1 MISNLF
7 KIAGLSGAIA
17 VVLGAL
23 GAHALKEVL
32 SPELLASFET
42 GVRYHLIHSLLLLV
56 LATMVKSET
65 YNTKR
70 LVLASKLL
78 VVGMVFFS
86 GSIYLLSTR
95 HLMGADFLK
104 VLGPITP
111 VGGILLISAW
121 FMIAISFTRKID

>member
-7 KIAGLSGAIA
+7 KIAGFSGAIA

>member
-7 KIAGLSGAIA
+7 KFAGFSGAIA

>member
-7 KIAGLSGAIA
+7 KIAGFSGAIA
-17 VVLGAL
+17 VLLGAL

>member
-7 KIAGLSGAIA
+7 KIAGFSGAIA

-111 VGGILLISAW
+111 VGGIFLISAW
-121 FMIAISFTRKID
+121 FMIAISFTHKID